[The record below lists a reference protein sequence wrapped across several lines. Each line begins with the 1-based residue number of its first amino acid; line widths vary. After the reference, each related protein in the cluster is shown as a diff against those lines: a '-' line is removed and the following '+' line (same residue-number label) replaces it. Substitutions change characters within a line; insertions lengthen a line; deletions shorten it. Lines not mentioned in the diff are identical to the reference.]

1 MRVWSRSFA
10 APLPLT
16 SPPHCTGVCG
26 GGTPLTATD
35 SVAALKTTLTSFLA
49 AGVCKAKRT
58 MISDSP
64 SLLVCSY
71 LRRSEGS
78 GSRVMWPGGCE
89 RCGVLHKFG
98 QCPRQRTCTSCRRHR
113 PPPRPR
119 SWQPGQHGSSA
130 PSAAQ
135 GYRPCHPCSP
145 SSRRCRPCRPR
156 RPRRSCQ
163 ARPSASPSW
172 QDQRHPWLRGG
183 VRCSARVFG
192 ARPSFGRLGRH
203 SADLGGHAL
212 KLHLLRVTRRNN
224 NEPATKPSSFTASH
238 SRRRPQT
245 RARTHPAP
253 AQAGR
258 SRHRRPRRPRAA

>member
-71 LRRSEGS
+71 LRRSEGG

-130 PSAAQ
+130 PPAAQ

-172 QDQRHPWLRGG
+172 QDQRHPWCAAECRG
-183 VRCSARVFG
+183 VRCSAS
-192 ARPSFGRLGRH
+192 ARSPFGREGEFSGQLPARGREAFVIH
-203 SADLGGHAL
+203 SISLSSTTSNPRSNPRCSCASGA
-212 KLHLLRVTRRNN
+212 VAPPPTS
-224 NEPATKPSSFTASH
+224 PASSRLSSACS
-238 SRRRPQT
+238 
-245 RARTHPAP
+245 
-253 AQAGR
+253 
-258 SRHRRPRRPRAA
+258 RAASA

>member
-78 GSRVMWPGGCE
+78 GFRVMWPGGCE

-119 SWQPGQHGSSA
+119 SWQPGQHGSSGR
-130 PSAAQ
+130 PAAQ

-183 VRCSARVFG
+183 VSRSAVFGLGALALRPRGGIQRTITGEGREAFVIHSISLSSTTSNPRSNPRCSHGCSCASG
-192 ARPSFGRLGRH
+192 AVAPPPTSPASSRLS
-203 SADLGGHAL
+203 SAC
-212 KLHLLRVTRRNN
+212 
-224 NEPATKPSSFTASH
+224 S
-238 SRRRPQT
+238 
-245 RARTHPAP
+245 
-253 AQAGR
+253 
-258 SRHRRPRRPRAA
+258 RAASA